1 MKNVGNEEYDILW
14 LGILLLSLVCLSKV
28 NGEWNSVLRIII
40 NDESLK
46 KLMNVENL

>member
-14 LGILLLSLVCLSKV
+14 LGILLLCLVKI